1 MDRLSSCYFCGGAL
15 DASLSEYPV
24 VPKELQPADGD
35 SPTVVL
41 CSTCRRKLG
50 AVIEE
55 VVAATEDGAP
65 ATGEAATGG
74 LEPDEALARSTADD
88 GVSAIATADSGA
100 PATDDSATP
109 ESASATDDSGVSATD
124 DSAASSSTGT
134 ESTAGRDESGGSGP
148 SMTKL
153 EYNKVMR
160 LLKNRPFPVDKAEI
174 REVATS
180 AYDIDQSEF
189 EAVID
194 AAVSRGLIAERNGQ
208 FVEAE

>member
-1 MDRLSSCYFCGGAL
+1 
-15 DASLSEYPV
+15 
-24 VPKELQPADGD
+24 
-35 SPTVVL
+35 
-41 CSTCRRKLG
+41 
-50 AVIEE
+50 
-55 VVAATEDGAP
+55 
-65 ATGEAATGG
+65 
-74 LEPDEALARSTADD
+74 
-88 GVSAIATADSGA
+88 
-100 PATDDSATP
+100 
-109 ESASATDDSGVSATD
+109 
-124 DSAASSSTGT
+124 
-134 ESTAGRDESGGSGP
+134 
-148 SMTKL
+148 MTKL